1 MLETRYE
8 VAALAARW
16 VVEDGLDYGSA
27 KQRALQSHGLH
38 GRSALP
44 DNALMEEA
52 VREYIATFCSDSQAA
67 QLLALRQCALYWMD
81 RLAVYR
87 PYLTGAVWNG
97 TATRLSDIHLQ
108 LFCDD
113 CKSAELTLIDQGVK
127 YSANSAPG
135 FKGASVPVLSVSF
148 FCKELGENIGVH
160 LLIYDHDDLR
170 GAVRA
175 SDSVRTVRAN
185 AQSLRRLLAG
195 MP

>member
-1 MLETRYE
+1 MLDTRYE
-8 VAALAARW
+8 VASLAARW
-16 VVEDGLDYGSA
+16 VVEEGLDYGPA
-27 KQRALQSHGLH
+27 KQRALQSLGLH
-38 GRSALP
+38 GRGALP
-44 DNALMEEA
+44 DNALMEDA
-52 VREYIATFCSDSQAA
+52 VREYIATFCADSQAA
-67 QLLALRQCALYWMD
+67 ELLALRHCALYWME

-87 PYLTGAVWNG
+87 PYVSGAVWKG

-127 YSANSAPG
+127 YSANSGQG
-135 FKGASVPVLSVSF
+135 FKGTWVPVLSIDF
-148 FCKELGENIGVH
+148 FCQELGENIGVH

-175 SDSVRTVRAN
+175 SDGARMVRGN
-185 AQSLRRLLAG
+185 AQSLRLLLAG